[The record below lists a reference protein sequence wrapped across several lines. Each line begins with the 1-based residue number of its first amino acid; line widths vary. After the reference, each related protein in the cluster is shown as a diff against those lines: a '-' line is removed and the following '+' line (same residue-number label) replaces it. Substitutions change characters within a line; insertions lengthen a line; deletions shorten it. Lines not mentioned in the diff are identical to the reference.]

1 MKKRRMEYSRRA
13 RSANRLEDGQ
23 DSFLDVV
30 SNLVGVLIILVM
42 VAGARVRNAT
52 TEVFSEADASEIS
65 ATVEE
70 SDATPEIQTKTI
82 EERRAEKEY
91 VEAVAELERLS
102 EEVRARQRVM
112 SETSEQASALEAQAD
127 AAEEEYRRL
136 VQMAA
141 ELDAAF
147 EGASRQ
153 KSEAKK
159 EAFDL
164 KSAIFEKEKKR
175 DDLLREKEALVAARP
190 QATVLENIPT
200 PISQRVAD
208 GHEGFFCLK
217 NGRLSHVPLNEFQE
231 RVLLKFKNYRGD
243 LTPGEFEE
251 KIGPIDNYVFR
262 YYVELGTRRD
272 GEGTSFYFEFKYG
285 ECTPTSDAIGEPV
298 DDALA
303 NRGSVFCNRLLK
315 YVRDDTTIT
324 IFVYPDSYGY
334 LNDVKKFLF
343 SLGYMTAFRPLPDG
357 VPISMSPNG
366 SATSTY

>member
-1 MKKRRMEYSRRA
+1 MKKRRFEYSRRA
-13 RSANRLEDGQ
+13 RNADRLEDGQ

-42 VAGARVRNAT
+42 VAGARVRNAAS
-52 TEVFSEADASEIS
+52 EVAKVADATETAIVDESS
-65 ATVEE
+65 A
-70 SDATPEIQTKTI
+70 APEIQTKTI

-91 VEAVAELERLS
+91 VVAVDELTKLS
-102 EEVRARQRVM
+102 EEVSARQRVM
-112 SETSEQASALEAQAD
+112 SETSERARMLEAQAD

-136 VQMAA
+136 VQLAA

-153 KSEAKK
+153 KSDAKK

-164 KSAIFEKEKKR
+164 KSAIYEREQKY
-175 DDLLREKEALVAARP
+175 DNLSREKEALVAARP
-190 QATVLENIPT
+190 KATVLENIPT
-200 PISQRVAD
+200 PISQRVTD

-217 NGRLSHVPLNEFQE
+217 NGRVSHVPLNEFQE

-243 LTPGEFEE
+243 FTLGETEE

-262 YYVELGTRRD
+262 YYVELGKRRD
-272 GEGTSFYFEFKYG
+272 GDGTSYYFEFKYG
-285 ECTPTSDAIGEPV
+285 ECTPTNDLIGEPI
-298 DDALA
+298 DEALA
-303 NRGSVFCNRLLK
+303 NRDSVFRNRLLK

-334 LNDVKKFLF
+334 LNDVKKYLF

-366 SATSTY
+366 SASSTY

>member
-1 MKKRRMEYSRRA
+1 MKKRRIEYSRRA
-13 RSANRLEDGQ
+13 RSPERLEDGQ

-30 SNLVGVLIILVM
+30 SNLVGVLIILIM
-42 VAGARVRNAT
+42 VAGARVRNAA
-52 TEVFSEADASEIS
+52 SELAEAADASEVAAVADDDS
-65 ATVEE
+65 PGAT
-70 SDATPEIQTKTI
+70 TKTL

-91 VEAVAELERLS
+91 VAAVDELEKLA
-102 EEVRARQRVM
+102 EQVQARQRVM
-112 SETSEQASALEAQAD
+112 SETNERASALEAQAD
-127 AAEEEYRRL
+127 AAEAEYRRL
-136 VQMAA
+136 VQLAA

-153 KSEAKK
+153 KSDAKK

-164 KSAIFEKEKKR
+164 KSAIFEKEKRR
-175 DDLLREKEALVAARP
+175 DDLQREKEALVAARP

-217 NGRLSHVPLNEFQE
+217 NGRISHVPLNEFQE

-243 LTPGEFEE
+243 FTPGEMEE
-251 KIGPIDNYVFR
+251 KIGPIDNYVFK

-272 GEGTSFYFEFKYG
+272 GDGTRYYFEFKYG
-285 ECTPTSDAIGEPV
+285 ECAPTNDLIGEPV

-303 NRGSVFCNRLLK
+303 SRSSVFCNRLLK